1 MPERLIEPRLLFR
14 VAVPLLRHDARWT
27 AKGVTLGEEHSLLP
41 LASLDGQ
48 TVVADVRAAWS
59 EAGLALTAR
68 VEGKRQAPWCRPGR
82 LEDSDGIQVWIDT
95 RDTHNIHRASRFCH
109 RFAFLPTGGG
119 ARRDAPI
126 ARQLAIPRAKED
138 MELAPEETLK
148 VRSEK
153 RIDGYLL
160 QAMISAEALAGFDPA
175 EHPRLG
181 FNYAIMDRELGLQ
194 TWTAGEEYPYDSDPS
209 LWGTLELVR

>member
-1 MPERLIEPRLLFR
+1 MAEPLIAPRLLFR
-14 VAVPLLRHDARWT
+14 VAVPLLHRDSKWT
-27 AKGVTLGEEHSLLP
+27 AKGVTLDEDYGLLP

-48 TVVADVRAAWS
+48 PVVADVRAAWS
-59 EAGLALTAR
+59 DAGLALTVR
-68 VEGKRQAPWCRPGR
+68 VEGKRQAPWCRAAR
-82 LEDSDGIQVWIDT
+82 VEDSDGIQVWIDT

-109 RFAFLPTGGG
+109 RFAFMPTGGG
-119 ARRDAPI
+119 SRRDMPV
-126 ARQLAIPRAKED
+126 ARQIAIPRAKED
-138 MELAPEETLK
+138 MQLAPEDALN

-160 QAMISAEALAGFDPA
+160 QAMIAAEALTGFDPA
-175 EHPRLG
+175 EHPHLG

-194 TWTAGEEYPYDSDPS
+194 TWTASEEYPYDSDPS